1 MDIQSYLNN
10 IRSLAQSGQAT
21 EHSYRPALA
30 GLFKSIDEN
39 LTVINEPKQSAVGAP
54 DFVFARNG
62 VSIGWC
68 EAKDLR
74 KDISRFGAGDYSR
87 EQKERYKKGLPNLIY
102 TNGTDFEFIRE
113 GEVTGFVSIADLIPN
128 LPPRPDEFPRL
139 EMLLKDFSAQ
149 TPISINSAKQL
160 AKMMAGKAV
169 IIKDIMGNALVADK
183 ASGIETELTDQYE
196 GFKKS
201 LIHDI
206 TIADFADVYAETI
219 AYGLF
224 AARLHDNSLGTF
236 NRAEALELLPKSNPF
251 LRNLFVYIAGNNLDD
266 RLRRMIDDLC
276 DVFRACDVGAL
287 MQDFGKFTARND
299 PFLHFYET
307 FLAEYNPAKRKARG
321 VWYTPEP
328 VVNFIVRAVD
338 DVLKTE
344 FNLPRGIAD
353 TSKIQIDW
361 DTGQNDPKTGKPVTI
376 KKDVHRV
383 QILDPATGTGTF
395 LAEAIKQ
402 IAAQVKD
409 IAPGMWSGYVEENL
423 IPRLHGFELLMAS
436 YAMCHLKLDMM
447 LTDMGYKPSSTPP
460 RLGVYLTNSLEEG
473 ERVEQTLPFARW
485 LSEEAKGANT
495 IKRDTPIMCVIGNPP
510 YSGESANKG
519 DWIMGLMEAYK
530 KEPGGKE
537 RLNEKNSKWINDDYV
552 KFIRFAESM
561 IARTGEGVLGFITN
575 HGYLD
580 NPTFRGMRWHL
591 LNSFDKIYV
600 LDLHGNSKKKE
611 VSPDRTPDKNVFDI
625 MQGVAIILGVKNANK
640 TAQQKSLA
648 KVYHSELWGNRNSKN
663 EALWCLK
670 ISGEIWTEVDRRE
683 PQWAFVNRDAK
694 VEQQFSKGFALN
706 NLFEIY
712 GNGIV
717 TKRDALCIQATRES
731 VWQSIED
738 FVNQPEDKVKEK
750 YCIADDV
757 RDWRY
762 EWAKADVLN
771 YYDPSYIKPI
781 NYRPFDQRY
790 IFYTGH
796 SRGFVGWPVK
806 QVMGHYLGEPNLG
819 LLIPKA
825 HCDADF
831 AHSFV
836 TDKLSEAIFLSGTT
850 GSNAMNFPLYLYPEE
865 GTLETE
871 RRVNFDPKIYAEIKA
886 KAGLQPSPP
895 LGGEGRTAQPDGE
908 RGESADGG
916 AYAHPSGIAH
926 GSGPLSPSPSPP
938 EGGEGSDAEIK
949 AKAGLQPS
957 PSTCDGEVAVGAI
970 AATDGGASNGDGP
983 STTPSARSPSILSAV
998 EGQVDG
1004 EDYPDELRV
1013 FDYIYGVLHAP
1024 DYRATYAQFLKIDF
1038 PRIPYPP
1045 SPEIFAHVAE
1055 KGGQLRRL
1063 HLMEDAAIGATPYPF
1078 SGAREDGDDNV
1089 VEKPAYV
1096 PLPQAGGEYG
1106 RVHINPDQYFENVPA
1121 LAWEF
1126 HIGGYQPA
1134 QKWLKDRKG
1143 RALSFDDVVH
1153 YQKIIKILTETDR
1166 IMREIILPL

>member
-169 IIKDIMGNALVADK
+169 IIKDIMGNALMADK
-183 ASGIETELTDQYE
+183 NNNIETELTNQYE

-224 AARLHDNSLGTF
+224 AARLHDHSLGTF

-251 LRNLFVYIAGNNLDD
+251 LRNLFVYIAGNNLDE

-361 DTGQNDPKTGKPVTI
+361 DTGQNDGKTGKPLTI

-447 LTDMGYKPSSTPP
+447 LTELGYKPSSTPP

-537 RLNEKNSKWINDDYV
+537 RLKERNPKWINDDYV
-552 KFIRFAESM
+552 KFIRFAEQM
-561 IARTGEGVLGFITN
+561 IEKNGEGILGFITN

-591 LNSFDKIYV
+591 LKTFDKIYV
-600 LDLHGNSKKKE
+600 LDLHGNSTKRE
-611 VSPDRTPDKNVFDI
+611 VSPDGSSDTNVFDI
-625 MQGVAIILGVKNANK
+625 KTGVAIVVAIKLAASETKMELAQVKFGEFWG
-640 TAQQKSLA
+640 SRSA
-648 KVYHSELWGNRNSKN
+648 KYATLWDASVASCAAR
-663 EALWCLK
+663 
-670 ISGEIWTEVDRRE
+670 EIFPAE
-683 PQWAFVNRDAK
+683 PHYAFVERQSTDSGYVNGFSVVELFQTSGVGMVSARDN
-694 VEQQFSKGFALN
+694 FAYGSRDE
-706 NLFEIY
+706 LFERMSSFASHDHDESALHREFQVSRKKGWSIL
-712 GNGIV
+712 
-717 TKRDALCIQATRES
+717 DAHNS
-731 VWQSIED
+731 VRAANLLGETIRRLE
-738 FVNQPEDKVKEK
+738 
-750 YCIADDV
+750 
-757 RDWRY
+757 
-762 EWAKADVLN
+762 
-771 YYDPSYIKPI
+771 
-781 NYRPFDQRY
+781 YRPFDARSM
-790 IFYTGH
+790 FYDDHVMWRTARKISEPMLKDNVAIITGRQGH
-796 SRGFVGWPVK
+796 VVGSMMW
-806 QVMGHYLGEPNLG
+806 NL
-819 LLIPKA
+819 
-825 HCDADF
+825 C
-831 AHSFV
+831 
-836 TDKLSEAIFLSGTT
+836 FLSTEPIDF
-850 GSNAMNFPLYLYPEE
+850 NFFYRGGGHMLPLYLYPEE

-871 RRVNFDPKIYAEIKA
+871 RRVNFDPKIYAEIKE
-886 KAGLQPSPP
+886 KAGLS
-895 LGGEGRTAQPDGE
+895 G
-908 RGESADGG
+908 ADG
-916 AYAHPSGIAH
+916 
-926 GSGPLSPSPSPP
+926 
-938 EGGEGSDAEIK
+938 
-949 AKAGLQPS
+949 
-957 PSTCDGEVAVGAI
+957 
-970 AATDGGASNGDGP
+970 
-983 STTPSARSPSILSAV
+983 
-998 EGQVDG
+998 
-1004 EDYPDELRV
+1004 DELKV
-1013 FDYIYGVLHAP
+1013 FDYIYGVLHSP

-1045 SPEIFAHVAE
+1045 SPEVFAHVAE
-1055 KGGQLRRL
+1055 KGGALRRL
-1063 HLMEDAAIGATPYPF
+1063 HLMEDAAIGDTPFPF
-1078 SGAREDGDDNV
+1078 VGDGDTIV
-1089 VEKPAYV
+1089 GKPV
-1096 PLPQAGGEYG
+1096 LTDDG
-1106 RVHINPDQYFENVPA
+1106 RVMINPDQYFDNVPRI
-1121 LAWEF
+1121 AWEF

-1153 YQKIIKILTETDR
+1153 YQKIIKILSETDR
-1166 IMREIILPL
+1166 IMRDIILPL

>member
-10 IRSLAQSGQAT
+10 IRQLAQSGRTT
-21 EHSYRPALA
+21 EHSYRPALER
-30 GLFKSIDEN
+30 LFQSIDDK
-39 LTVINEPKQSAVGAP
+39 LTVINEPRRVTDVGSP
-54 DFVFARNG
+54 DFVFEKNG

-68 EAKDLR
+68 EAKVPLKEIR
-74 KDISRFGAGDYSR
+74 QFKGHDYSK
-87 EQKERYKKGLPNLIY
+87 EQKTRYASGLPNLIY

-139 EMLLKDFSAQ
+139 EMMLKDFSAQ

-169 IIKDIMGNALVADK
+169 IIKDIMGNALLADK
-183 ASGIETELTDQYE
+183 NNNIETELTDQYE

-224 AARLHDNSLGTF
+224 AARLHDHSLGTF

-251 LRNLFVYIAGNNLDD
+251 LRNLFVYIAGNNLDE

-361 DTGQNDPKTGKPVTI
+361 DTGQNDGKTGKPLTI

-402 IAAQVKD
+402 IEKQVKD

-447 LTDMGYKPSSTPP
+447 LTELGYKPSSTPP

-485 LSEEAKGANT
+485 LSDEAKGANT

-510 YSGESANKG
+510 YSVSSQNTGT
-519 DWIMGLMEAYK
+519 WITGLIEDYK
-530 KEPGGKE
+530 QD
-537 RLNEKNSKWINDDYV
+537 LNEQNVSPLSDDYV
-552 KFIRFAESM
+552 KFLRLAQHFIDKNGS
-561 IARTGEGVLGFITN
+561 GVLGFITN
-575 HGYLD
+575 HSFLD
-580 NPTFRGMRWHL
+580 GVIHRVMRSSL
-591 LNSFDKIYV
+591 RNSFDKIFII
-600 LDLHGNSKKKE
+600 DLHGSALRE
-611 VSPDRTPDKNVFDI
+611 ELSPDGYSGENVFDI
-625 MQGVAIILGVKNANK
+625 TVGVSIIIAIKTSQDSQPAKVYRHDMWGSRSSKNEELFSTDMRQACGEIEVSPAPFNLFRQLPKEIDLYAN
-640 TAQQKSLA
+640 ASFSLKSLA
-648 KVYHSELWGNRNSKN
+648 RLCTAGVKFRKDSLLVKN
-663 EALWCLK
+663 HFKSSDVAKMIEDIRIMDAQQITQKYSFNETSDWRFADKAKLFEQPLE
-670 ISGEIWTEVDRRE
+670 GEIR
-683 PQWAFVNRDAK
+683 P
-694 VEQQFSKGFALN
+694 
-706 NLFEIY
+706 
-712 GNGIV
+712 
-717 TKRDALCIQATRES
+717 
-731 VWQSIED
+731 
-738 FVNQPEDKVKEK
+738 
-750 YCIADDV
+750 
-757 RDWRY
+757 
-762 EWAKADVLN
+762 VL
-771 YYDPSYIKPI
+771 
-781 NYRPFDQRY
+781 YRPFDVRY
-790 IFYTGH
+790 TYYPLERISQIIPRGDARVELTKNIIFGPNISLIFNRQHAKEDFSFSWVTDLIGCH
-796 SRGFVGWPVK
+796 GTF
-806 QVMGHYLGEPNLG
+806 YLGNKG
-819 LLIPKA
+819 QDYI
-825 HCDADF
+825 
-831 AHSFV
+831 
-836 TDKLSEAIFLSGTT
+836 
-850 GSNAMNFPLYLYPEE
+850 FPLYLYPEE

-871 RRVNFDPKIYAEIKA
+871 RRVNFDPKIYAEIKE
-886 KAGLQPSPP
+886 KAGLS
-895 LGGEGRTAQPDGE
+895 G
-908 RGESADGG
+908 ADG
-916 AYAHPSGIAH
+916 
-926 GSGPLSPSPSPP
+926 
-938 EGGEGSDAEIK
+938 
-949 AKAGLQPS
+949 
-957 PSTCDGEVAVGAI
+957 
-970 AATDGGASNGDGP
+970 
-983 STTPSARSPSILSAV
+983 
-998 EGQVDG
+998 
-1004 EDYPDELRV
+1004 DELKV
-1013 FDYIYGVLHAP
+1013 FDYIYGVLHSP

-1045 SPEIFAHVAE
+1045 SPEVFAHVAE
-1055 KGGQLRRL
+1055 KGGALRRL
-1063 HLMEDAAIGATPYPF
+1063 HLMEDAAIGDTPFPF
-1078 SGAREDGDDNV
+1078 VGDGDYV
-1089 VEKPAYV
+1089 VGKPV
-1096 PLPQAGGEYG
+1096 LTDDG
-1106 RVHINPDQYFENVPA
+1106 RVMINPDQYFDNVPRI
-1121 LAWEF
+1121 AWEF

-1153 YQKIIKILTETDR
+1153 YQKIIKILSETDR
-1166 IMREIILPL
+1166 IMRDIILPL

>member
-169 IIKDIMGNALVADK
+169 IIKDIMGNALMADK
-183 ASGIETELTDQYE
+183 NNNIETELTDQYE

-224 AARLHDNSLGTF
+224 AARLHDHSLGTF

-251 LRNLFVYIAGNNLDD
+251 LRNLFVYIAGNNLDE

-307 FLAEYNPAKRKARG
+307 FLAEYNPTKRKARG

-361 DTGQNDPKTGKPVTI
+361 DTGQNDGKTGKPLTI

-402 IAAQVKD
+402 IEKQVKD

-447 LTDMGYKPSSTPP
+447 LTELGYKPSSTPP

-485 LSEEAKGANT
+485 LSDEAKGANI

-510 YSGESANKG
+510 YSVSSQNTGT
-519 DWIMGLMEAYK
+519 WITGLIEDYK
-530 KEPGGKE
+530 QD
-537 RLNEKNSKWINDDYV
+537 LNEQNVSPLSDDYV
-552 KFIRFAESM
+552 KFLRLAQHFIDKNGS
-561 IARTGEGVLGFITN
+561 GVLGFITN
-575 HGYLD
+575 HSFLD
-580 NPTFRGMRWHL
+580 GVIHRVMRSSL
-591 LNSFDKIYV
+591 RNSFDKIFII
-600 LDLHGNSKKKE
+600 DLHGSALRE
-611 VSPDRTPDKNVFDI
+611 ELSPDGYSGENVFDI
-625 MQGVAIILGVKNANK
+625 TVGVSIIIAIKTSQDSQPAKVYRHDMWGSRSSKNEELFSTDMRQACGEIEVSPAPFNLFRQLPKEIDLYAN
-640 TAQQKSLA
+640 ASFSLKSLA
-648 KVYHSELWGNRNSKN
+648 RLCTAGVKFRKDSLLVKN
-663 EALWCLK
+663 HFKSSDVAKMIEDIRIMDAQQITQKYSFNETSDWRFADKAKLFEQPLE
-670 ISGEIWTEVDRRE
+670 GEIR
-683 PQWAFVNRDAK
+683 P
-694 VEQQFSKGFALN
+694 
-706 NLFEIY
+706 
-712 GNGIV
+712 
-717 TKRDALCIQATRES
+717 
-731 VWQSIED
+731 
-738 FVNQPEDKVKEK
+738 
-750 YCIADDV
+750 
-757 RDWRY
+757 
-762 EWAKADVLN
+762 VL
-771 YYDPSYIKPI
+771 
-781 NYRPFDQRY
+781 YRPFDVRY
-790 IFYTGH
+790 TYYPLERISQIIPRGDARVELTKNIIFGPNISLIFNRQHAKEDFSFSWVTDLIGCH
-796 SRGFVGWPVK
+796 GTF
-806 QVMGHYLGEPNLG
+806 YLGNKG
-819 LLIPKA
+819 QDYI
-825 HCDADF
+825 
-831 AHSFV
+831 
-836 TDKLSEAIFLSGTT
+836 
-850 GSNAMNFPLYLYPEE
+850 FPLYLYPEE

-871 RRVNFDPKIYAEIKA
+871 RRVNFDPKIYAEIKE
-886 KAGLQPSPP
+886 KAGLS
-895 LGGEGRTAQPDGE
+895 G
-908 RGESADGG
+908 ADG
-916 AYAHPSGIAH
+916 
-926 GSGPLSPSPSPP
+926 
-938 EGGEGSDAEIK
+938 
-949 AKAGLQPS
+949 
-957 PSTCDGEVAVGAI
+957 
-970 AATDGGASNGDGP
+970 
-983 STTPSARSPSILSAV
+983 
-998 EGQVDG
+998 
-1004 EDYPDELRV
+1004 DELKV
-1013 FDYIYGVLHAP
+1013 FDYIYGVLHSP

-1045 SPEIFAHVAE
+1045 SPEVFAHVAE
-1055 KGGQLRRL
+1055 KGGALRRL
-1063 HLMEDAAIGATPYPF
+1063 HLMEDAAIGDTPFPF
-1078 SGAREDGDDNV
+1078 VGDGDTV
-1089 VEKPAYV
+1089 VGKPV
-1096 PLPQAGGEYG
+1096 LTDDG
-1106 RVHINPDQYFENVPA
+1106 RVMINPDQYFDNVPRI
-1121 LAWEF
+1121 AWEF

-1153 YQKIIKILTETDR
+1153 YQKIIKILSETDR
-1166 IMREIILPL
+1166 IMRDIILPL

>member
-139 EMLLKDFSAQ
+139 EMMLKDFSAQ

-169 IIKDIMGNALVADK
+169 IIKDIMGNALMADK
-183 ASGIETELTDQYE
+183 NNNIETELTDQYE

-224 AARLHDNSLGTF
+224 AARLHDHSLGTF

-251 LRNLFVYIAGNNLDD
+251 LRDLFVYIAGNNLDE

-321 VWYTPEP
+321 VWYTPKP

-361 DTGQNDPKTGKPVTI
+361 DTGQNDGKTGKPLTI

-395 LAEAIKQ
+395 LAEAIEQ
-402 IAAQVKD
+402 IAEQVKD

-447 LTDMGYKPSSTPP
+447 LTELEYKPSSTPP

-473 ERVEQTLPFARW
+473 DRVEQKFEWARFI
-485 LSEEAKGANT
+485 SKEAKGANT
-495 IKRDTPIMCVIGNPP
+495 IKRDTPIMCIIGNPP

-552 KFIRFAESM
+552 KFIRFAEYM
-561 IARTGEGVLGFITN
+561 IQKNGEGILGFITN

-591 LNSFDKIYV
+591 LDTFDKIYI
-600 LDLHGNSKKKE
+600 LDLHGNLKRKE
-611 VSPDRTPDKNVFDI
+611 MSPDGSADKNVFDI
-625 MQGVAIILGVKNANK
+625 QPGVAIIIGVKSADIKNVRPAL
-640 TAQQKSLA
+640 SS
-648 KVYHSELWGNRNSKN
+648 VYRSDLWGNRQSKYD
-663 EALWCLK
+663 ALWTGEIGTPNWTK
-670 ISGEIWTEVDRRE
+670 IAPASPDFNFTDTDEQSSGEYR
-683 PQWAFVNRDAK
+683 
-694 VEQQFSKGFALN
+694 KGF
-706 NLFEIY
+706 NLAKLMSV
-712 GNGIV
+712 GGVGICS
-717 TKRDALCIQATRES
+717 KRDPIAYHDTVGELTTVLHSFRDLPALDIAALYHVQTES
-731 VWQSIED
+731 RDQ
-738 FVNQPEDKVKEK
+738 KVV
-750 YCIADDV
+750 Y
-757 RDWRY
+757 
-762 EWAKADVLN
+762 AKANVIEYGIKDE
-771 YYDPSYIKPI
+771 YYQKVT
-781 NYRPFDQRY
+781 YRPFDNRWTY
-790 IFYTGH
+790 YTNKV
-796 SRGFVGWPVK
+796 RGFLAYPV
-806 QVMGHYLGEPNLG
+806 Y
-819 LLIPKA
+819 
-825 HCDADF
+825 
-831 AHSFV
+831 
-836 TDKLSEAIFLSGTT
+836 DKLRHLTKEYDNVALIVGRQGQAVGGDDWDLVLATSVLTDLNIFRRGGGVTH
-850 GSNAMNFPLYLYPEE
+850 PLYLYPEE

-871 RRVNFDPKIYAEIKA
+871 RRVNFDPKIYAEIKE
-886 KAGLQPSPP
+886 KAGL
-895 LGGEGRTAQPDGE
+895 
-908 RGESADGG
+908 
-916 AYAHPSGIAH
+916 SG
-926 GSGPLSPSPSPP
+926 
-938 EGGEGSDAEIK
+938 
-949 AKAGLQPS
+949 
-957 PSTCDGEVAVGAI
+957 
-970 AATDGGASNGDGP
+970 
-983 STTPSARSPSILSAV
+983 
-998 EGQVDG
+998 VDG
-1004 EDYPDELRV
+1004 DELKV
-1013 FDYIYGVLHAP
+1013 FDYIYGVLHSP

-1038 PRIPYPP
+1038 PRIPYPA
-1045 SPEIFAHVAE
+1045 SPEVFAHVAE
-1055 KGGQLRRL
+1055 KGGALRRL
-1063 HLMEDAAIGATPYPF
+1063 HLMEDAAIGDTPFPF
-1078 SGAREDGDDNV
+1078 VGDGDTV
-1089 VEKPAYV
+1089 VGKPV
-1096 PLPQAGGEYG
+1096 LTDDG
-1106 RVHINPDQYFENVPA
+1106 RVMINPDQYFDNVPRI
-1121 LAWEF
+1121 AWEF

-1153 YQKIIKILTETDR
+1153 YQKIIKILSETDR
-1166 IMREIILPL
+1166 IMRDIILPL

>member
-1 MDIQSYLNN
+1 MDIQGYLNN
-10 IRSLAQSGQAT
+10 IRHLAQSGRAT

-54 DFVFARNG
+54 DFVFERNG

-113 GEVTGFVSIADLIPN
+113 GEVTGFVSIADLVPT
-128 LPPRPDEFPRL
+128 LPPRADEFPRL

-169 IIKDIMGNALVADK
+169 IIKDIMGNALMADK
-183 ASGIETELTDQYE
+183 NNNIETELTDQYE

-224 AARLHDNSLGTF
+224 AARLHDHSLGTF

-251 LRNLFVYIAGNNLDD
+251 LRDLFVYIAGNNLDD

-307 FLAEYNPAKRKARG
+307 FLAEYNPTKRKARG

-447 LTDMGYKPSSTPP
+447 LTEMGYKPSSTPP

-510 YSGESANKG
+510 YSVSSHNKG
-519 DWIMGLMEAYK
+519 VWIQNL
-530 KEPGGKE
+530 
-537 RLNEKNSKWINDDYV
+537 IDDYKRGLDEKKINLDDDYI
-552 KFIRFAESM
+552 KFIRFAQAQ
-561 IARTGEGVLGFITN
+561 IQRTGYGVVGMITN
-575 HGYLD
+575 
-580 NPTFRGMRWHL
+580 
-591 LNSFDKIYV
+591 NSFLDGVTHRKMRQNLLEYFDQITV
-600 LDLHGNSKKKE
+600 LDLHGSSKKKE
-611 VSPDRTPDKNVFDI
+611 TSQDGAPDKNVFDI
-625 MQGVAIILGVKNANK
+625 MQGVSICIMVKKPGSIVGLAELCHADLLGNRESKNDRLWQMAIADSAFETLTPVEPYYFFVPKNFDGQSTYDAFFSIQDLMGESGSGVK
-640 TAQQKSLA
+640 
-648 KVYHSELWGNRNSKN
+648 
-663 EALWCLK
+663 
-670 ISGEIWTEVDRRE
+670 TER
-683 PQWAFVNRDAK
+683 
-694 VEQQFSKGFALN
+694 
-706 NLFEIY
+706 
-712 GNGIV
+712 
-717 TKRDALCIQATRES
+717 
-731 VWQSIED
+731 
-738 FVNQPEDKVKEK
+738 DKVCIHFDPSKIKETVQEFIEGDIGAIKAK
-750 YCIADDV
+750 YELQKDSRDWTVAGAIKDV
-757 RDWRY
+757 RNNDDPRY
-762 EWAKADVLN
+762 YKR
-771 YYDPSYIKPI
+771 IF
-781 NYRPFDQRY
+781 YRPFDVRY
-790 IFYTGH
+790 TYYTGTT
-796 SRGFVGWPVK
+796 RGF
-806 QVMGHYLGEPNLG
+806 MGTPGRKIGAQFFRKNIG
-819 LLIPKA
+819 LILSRTVYGSA
-825 HCDADF
+825 SWQDVQ
-831 AHSFV
+831 V
-836 TDKLSEAIFLSGTT
+836 TDTIVEFGIMATRVGNTAPI
-850 GSNAMNFPLYLYPEE
+850 FPLYLHPDDKNPVY
-865 GTLETE
+865 TETGHLNE
-871 RRVNFDPKIYAEIKA
+871 TVRVNFDPKIYAEIKA
-886 KAGLQPSPP
+886 KAGL
-895 LGGEGRTAQPDGE
+895 
-908 RGESADGG
+908 
-916 AYAHPSGIAH
+916 SG
-926 GSGPLSPSPSPP
+926 
-938 EGGEGSDAEIK
+938 
-949 AKAGLQPS
+949 
-957 PSTCDGEVAVGAI
+957 
-970 AATDGGASNGDGP
+970 TDG
-983 STTPSARSPSILSAV
+983 
-998 EGQVDG
+998 
-1004 EDYPDELRV
+1004 DELKV
-1013 FDYIYGVLHAP
+1013 FDYIYGVLHSP

-1055 KGGQLRRL
+1055 KGGALRRL
-1063 HLMEDAAIGATPYPF
+1063 HLMEDAAIGDTPFPF
-1078 SGAREDGDDNV
+1078 VGDGDTV
-1089 VEKPAYV
+1089 VGKPA
-1096 PLPQAGGEYG
+1096 LTDDG
-1106 RVHINPDQYFENVPA
+1106 RVMINPDQYFENVPHI
-1121 LAWEF
+1121 AWEF

-1153 YQKIIKILTETDR
+1153 YQKIIKILSETDR